1 MDTVAEQ
8 EGEMLVSQE
17 VVETVEQLVDVVSE
31 HHSPPLSPRTD
42 GNSSAA
48 LTPIQPAAPTITKE
62 SAAPAMGSTSMETT
76 TVVTPNVDATK
87 MMATASDSK
96 LSSFAVMINAEAPST
111 PRAQTAVAAQ
121 PTSSIQ
127 RRIAA
132 ARQLKAAVPSTPLDQ
147 PAVAAR
153 PTSSVQQRIAS
164 ARELVLK
171 TKERQR
177 DAAEFTRKLAE
188 QNTPGA
194 NIVAAALAAVASED
208 ADVAAARQ
216 IAFDASIESEGSRD
230 VGKEMF
236 DKAMAEDAALTLIK
250 SSPKPLPTKP
260 ASLLDG
266 AGDGLAVSTK
276 EAPRQLP
283 SQSSPP
289 RPPPTPPAAIVKGF
303 RLSVL
308 VSQHSQ
314 QEMQK
319 AVDLV
324 EAEEPALECEQ
335 AAVEVEGKEA
345 GVALG

>member
-1 MDTVAEQ
+1 MFVSHSLDLSLALQPDARRSFALAMHDSSPSRATSNDLISQYPLMDTVAEQ

-17 VVETVEQLVDVVSE
+17 VLKTVEQLVDVVSD

-48 LTPIQPAAPTITKE
+48 LTPIQPAAPTIAKE
-62 SAAPAMGSTSMETT
+62 SAAPAMDSTSMETT

-111 PRAQTAVAAQ
+111 PLAQTAVAAL

-188 QNTPGA
+188 QNIPGA

-208 ADVAAARQ
+208 VDVAAARQ
-216 IAFDASIESEGSRD
+216 IAFDAS
-230 VGKEMF
+230 M
-236 DKAMAEDAALTLIK
+236 
-250 SSPKPLPTKP
+250 
-260 ASLLDG
+260 
-266 AGDGLAVSTK
+266 
-276 EAPRQLP
+276 
-283 SQSSPP
+283 
-289 RPPPTPPAAIVKGF
+289 
-303 RLSVL
+303 
-308 VSQHSQ
+308 
-314 QEMQK
+314 
-319 AVDLV
+319 
-324 EAEEPALECEQ
+324 
-335 AAVEVEGKEA
+335 
-345 GVALG
+345 